1 MFLFDEDD
9 APLIISHISLIWV
22 EVCNN
27 TVPDRYLVPSR
38 ARPSV
43 ERRLCNLIAYHLDS
57 SRLGLGALKFVSVGR
72 KCAVMLR

>member
-9 APLIISHISLIWV
+9 APSHLSYFTFEIGV

-38 ARPSV
+38 ARPGV
-43 ERRLCNLIAYHLDS
+43 ERRLCNLIAYHPDS
-57 SRLGLGALKFVSVGR
+57 SRLGALK
-72 KCAVMLR
+72 